1 MFINFFQFLDLI
13 GLIIFICLAV
23 YVLIKNPKSLLNR
36 FCAALN
42 FSFAIWSFGY
52 IFIHDPSA
60 TREAVYFFMN
70 IASLGFFTFS
80 TIFLGFAL
88 VFSQKERFL
97 RKRWFQFIAII
108 LPLSLIYTQWTTNQ
122 FLADYVK
129 QYYGWS
135 YVFAETVWPL
145 VFYVHYSSFMFLG
158 FFLIYRFGKK
168 SDNPVEKKQA
178 KIIFISTLIALIL
191 GSMNSVIIQ
200 ELNIHSVPSMAHFF
214 ALIWAGGLVYAITK
228 HKFLTVISAI
238 AADNIIRTMAD
249 CLIIA
254 DRERKTALFSDS
266 TLRTLGYK
274 GREMLNQPL
283 SKVFAEKE
291 SESEII
297 GKLEGNDYI
306 RDYET
311 HVSAMDGRR
320 IPVSINGS
328 VIKDKGSVLGYL
340 IIMRDMTETRG
351 LIDELEEN
359 KKELDKK
366 MGEMTGTKTA
376 VLNMMEDMEET
387 NRQLVNIQEE
397 LEKSLKELRE
407 MDIKKDQF
415 ISIAAHELKTPLTSI
430 HGFSQLL
437 QNRKVSNNFTKRSKY
452 LKIMDHETKRLA
464 KLVNDILDLSR
475 IDLGTVKFS
484 LDGVDLN
491 RLIEDVKKEMDVQIN
506 EKGLK
511 SEYDV
516 EKGMP
521 KIITDREKLTEI
533 LLNIINNAV
542 KYTPTGKISV
552 KAFKEKEGV
561 HFIIKDTGIGIAKE
575 NQKKIFERFYQ
586 VDSSYSRK
594 AGGTGLGL
602 ALCSEFIGFL
612 GGKLWIK
619 SELGKG
625 SEFHFTMPLKCAPK
639 GRVEVE
645 RGKERLEKAKELS
658 KGLEGAKD
666 MSKSLEEMGIEKE
679 NPKAFQGNSNK

>member
-1 MFINFFQFLDLI
+1 
-13 GLIIFICLAV
+13 
-23 YVLIKNPKSLLNR
+23 
-36 FCAALN
+36 
-42 FSFAIWSFGY
+42 
-52 IFIHDPSA
+52 
-60 TREAVYFFMN
+60 
-70 IASLGFFTFS
+70 
-80 TIFLGFAL
+80 
-88 VFSQKERFL
+88 
-97 RKRWFQFIAII
+97 
-108 LPLSLIYTQWTTNQ
+108 
-122 FLADYVK
+122 
-129 QYYGWS
+129 
-135 YVFAETVWPL
+135 
-145 VFYVHYSSFMFLG
+145 
-158 FFLIYRFGKK
+158 
-168 SDNPVEKKQA
+168 
-178 KIIFISTLIALIL
+178 
-191 GSMNSVIIQ
+191 
-200 ELNIHSVPSMAHFF
+200 
-214 ALIWAGGLVYAITK
+214 
-228 HKFLTVISAI
+228 
-238 AADNIIRTMAD
+238 
-249 CLIIA
+249 
-254 DRERKTALFSDS
+254 
-266 TLRTLGYK
+266 
-274 GREMLNQPL
+274 
-283 SKVFAEKE
+283 
-291 SESEII
+291 
-297 GKLEGNDYI
+297 
-306 RDYET
+306 
-311 HVSAMDGRR
+311 
-320 IPVSINGS
+320 
-328 VIKDKGSVLGYL
+328 
-340 IIMRDMTETRG
+340 
-351 LIDELEEN
+351 
-359 KKELDKK
+359 
-366 MGEMTGTKTA
+366 
-376 VLNMMEDMEET
+376 MEDMEET